1 MPCLAKLFNSI
12 LNNRLQNYLDTNKI
26 INPCQIGFQ
35 PNARIVDHM
44 FILRTL
50 IENMPVISQNCLHV
64 LLTLKRPLIL
74 CCILHY
80 YLNWQNLTSKAPFMT
95 L

>member
-1 MPCLAKLFNSI
+1 MWDL
-12 LNNRLQNYLDTNKI
+12 
-26 INPCQIGFQ
+26 
-35 PNARIVDHM
+35 IVSVPDHCSS
-44 FILRTL
+44 FYF
-50 IENMPVISQNCLHV
+50 VISQNCLHV